1 MVGKIEK
8 ILHEVKDLQKR
19 VEFVTEKLASA
30 GEIVN
35 KPIESKMKGK
45 TGLKDDNRGIK

>member
-8 ILHEVKDLQKR
+8 IMQEVKDLQKR

-30 GEIVN
+30 GEMVS
-35 KPIESKMKGK
+35 KPIGSKLKGK
-45 TGLKDDNRGIK
+45 PSHKNKK